1 MVFYGAGDSSKRFRV
16 GHLLNK
22 VFLAKM
28 HNDLLDAVFED
39 FVLATDVE
47 VIQKV
52 LLALCYVILFSHED
66 VYVLEIFVDV

>member
-1 MVFYGAGDSSKRFRV
+1 
-16 GHLLNK
+16 
-22 VFLAKM
+22 M